1 MSEMTLTLFIA
12 GGTVNSSRA
21 EHNLRQIL
29 TRIDG
34 PLPDLAVIDLL
45 KDPQRAV
52 SEGVLVTPT
61 LICRFNNHQ
70 EVIIGAMDNTDEL
83 LQQIHGWLRE

>member
-1 MSEMTLTLFIA
+1 MSEVMLTLFIA
-12 GGTVNSSRA
+12 GGTVNSNHA
-21 EHNLRQIL
+21 ERNLRQVL

-34 PLPDLAVIDLL
+34 PQPGLTVIDLL

-61 LICRFNNHQ
+61 LICRFNNHR
-70 EVIIGAMDNTDEL
+70 EVMIGAMDDTDEL